1 MDLKVTTN
9 NKAQKIFTG
18 GVLLRIAIVVLA
30 VYIFM
35 QKEINF
41 QVNVQSPSMEQ
52 IEDEQLHE
60 TGDTPSEKGLS
71 GEQPESSS
79 RLKGLKASLFGVSKK
94 IGTKK
99 VSNPQKK
106 QIQFKNINSDDAE
119 AYISRFSNV
128 AVSEMRKFGIPAS
141 ITLANGLIQSGA
153 GQSKVSSSSHNHF
166 NLLCDSSWN
175 GKMEDFDGQCFRSY
189 ESAWA
194 GYRGHSQYISD
205 NFNQLKENASG
216 DYKKWAKGLEKGN
229 FNGQKNLAKKLI
241 NTIEKY
247 NLQQF
252 DRK

>member
-1 MDLKVTTN
+1 MDSGTIIN
-9 NKAQKIFTG
+9 NKSQIFTG
-18 GVLLRIAIVVLA
+18 AVLLRIAIIALA

-60 TGDTPSEKGLS
+60 TGDIPSEQGLS
-71 GEQPESSS
+71 GDQPESSS
-79 RLKGLKASLFGVSKK
+79 RLSGLKASLFGVSKK
-94 IGTKK
+94 ISAKQVIKPKK
-99 VSNPQKK
+99 INIQDINP
-106 QIQFKNINSDDAE
+106 NDAA

-141 ITLANGLIQSGA
+141 IILANGLLQSGA
-153 GQSKVSSSSHNHF
+153 GKTSASSTSHNHF

-175 GKMEDFDGQCFRSY
+175 GKMKDFDGQCFKAY

-194 GYRGHSQYISD
+194 GYRGHSEFLSQ
-205 NFNQLKENASG
+205 NFGQLKKSAAK
-216 DYKKWAKGLEKGN
+216 DYTKWAAGLEKGN
-229 FNGQKNLAKKLI
+229 FNGQKNLSKKLI

-247 NLQQF
+247 ELDQF
-252 DRK
+252 DKK